1 MKNTIIKKFPT
12 IACCGIDCGLCP
24 TYHTTGP
31 SKCPGCGGP
40 NFCNKH
46 PSCSILT
53 CCTKSN
59 GFETCADCNKYPC
72 EKLKSWDKADSF
84 VTHKVSLQNL
94 YEIKQ
99 NGINPFIN
107 QQKKR
112 IKILETLLNS
122 FNEGRSKSFF
132 CIATTLLPVDD
143 LDNCINK
150 VKKLVEEKDI
160 SSEDIRS
167 KAKIM
172 REMLN
177 DYAKNQNIEIKLR
190 KNTK

>member
-24 TYHTTGP
+24 TYYTTGP

-40 NFCNKH
+40 NFSTKH

-107 QQKKR
+107 QQMKR
-112 IKILETLLNS
+112 VKILETLLNS

-150 VKKLVEEKDI
+150 AKKLVEEKDI

-190 KNTK
+190 KNAK

>member
-1 MKNTIIKKFPT
+1 MKSTIIKKFPT

-24 TYHTTGP
+24 TYYTNGP
-31 SKCPGCGGP
+31 SKCSGCGGP
-40 NFCNKH
+40 NFSNKH

-53 CCTKSN
+53 CCTKNN

-99 NGINPFIN
+99 NGIIKFIE
-107 QQKKR
+107 QQNAR
-112 IKILETLLNS
+112 IKTLEILLNS
-122 FNEGRSKSFF
+122 YNEGRSKSFF
-132 CIATTLLPVDD
+132 CLATALLPVDD
-143 LDNCINK
+143 LNNSVKKI
-150 VKKLVEEKDI
+150 KKLVDEKGI

-167 KAKIM
+167 KAKII
-172 REMLN
+172 RQMLN
-177 DYAKNQNIEIKLR
+177 NYAKNKNIEIKLR
-190 KNTK
+190 KKQK